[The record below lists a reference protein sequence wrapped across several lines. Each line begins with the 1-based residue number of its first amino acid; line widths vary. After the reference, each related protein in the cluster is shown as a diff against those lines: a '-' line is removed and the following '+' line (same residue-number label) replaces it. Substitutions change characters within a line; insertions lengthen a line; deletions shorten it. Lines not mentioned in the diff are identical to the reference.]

1 MIHARVRF
9 SSFVW
14 REPRCSIAFRRVLL
28 FALLASVGLS
38 SPSSGRQITVTGKL
52 ELFRQGSASLQD
64 SSSGVVWL
72 IRIGDAGESPSS
84 SASARQQLVQ
94 KNKSFTPHLVVVQV
108 GSSVAFPNKDPF
120 FHNVF
125 SLFEGKRFDLGL
137 YEAGSSR
144 TVVFDREGISYIF
157 CNIHPEMSGVVVALK
172 TPYYGISDIHGSVTI
187 PDVPPGRYE
196 LHVWHERAIPDSL
209 DSQVRTILVSDS
221 IHSFGALRVAE
232 QQIAAA
238 PHKNKYGQDYETP
251 SPAVPVYP
259 HP

>member
-1 MIHARVRF
+1 MPHCPFRLSGFTR
-9 SSFVW
+9 
-14 REPRCSIAFRRVLL
+14 REPRGRSVLRI
-28 FALLASVGLS
+28 FLLVFFSSLGFSGASS
-38 SPSSGRQITVTGKL
+38 SQEITVTGKL
-52 ELFRQGSASLQD
+52 ELFREGSASLQD
-64 SSSGVVWL
+64 SSNGVVWL
-72 IRIGDAGESPSS
+72 TRIGETGEPPAASS
-84 SASARQQLVQ
+84 SPKLQLVQ
-94 KNKSFTPHLVVVQV
+94 KNKSFHPHLVVVQV

-137 YEAGSSR
+137 YEAGTSR
-144 TVVFDREGISYIF
+144 TVIFDREGISYIF

-172 TPYYGISDIHGSVTI
+172 TPYYGISDARGSVTI

-209 DSQVRTILVSDS
+209 DSQVRTILVSDTL
-221 IHSFGALRVAE
+221 HSFGALRVAE
-232 QQIAAA
+232 QQSAPA

>member
-1 MIHARVRF
+1 MTRSLFRLTSSAR
-9 SSFVW
+9 
-14 REPRCSIAFRRVLL
+14 REPGGRRVFGIFFLGFVL
-28 FALLASVGLS
+28 SLGFSGASGAQQV
-38 SPSSGRQITVTGKL
+38 TVTGKL
-52 ELFRQGSASLQD
+52 ELFREGSAPPQD

-72 IRIGDAGESPSS
+72 TRIGDTGEPSNS
-84 SASARQQLVQ
+84 SASPRQQLVQ
-94 KNKSFTPHLVVVQV
+94 KNKSFNPHLVVVQV

-137 YEAGSSR
+137 YEAGTSR
-144 TVVFDREGISYIF
+144 TVIFDREGISYIF

-172 TPYYGISDIHGSVTI
+172 TPYYGISDAHGSVTI

-221 IHSFGALRVAE
+221 LHSFGALRVAE
-232 QQIAAA
+232 QQSAPA

-251 SPAVPVYP
+251 SPGVPVYP

>member
-1 MIHARVRF
+1 MPHCPFRLSGFTR
-9 SSFVW
+9 
-14 REPRCSIAFRRVLL
+14 REPRGRSVLRI
-28 FALLASVGLS
+28 FLLVFFSSLGFSGASS
-38 SPSSGRQITVTGKL
+38 SQEITVTGKL
-52 ELFRQGSASLQD
+52 ELFREGSASLQD

-72 IRIGDAGESPSS
+72 TRIGETGEPPAASS
-84 SASARQQLVQ
+84 SPKLQLVQ
-94 KNKSFTPHLVVVQV
+94 KNKSFNPHLVVVQV

-137 YEAGSSR
+137 YEAGTSR
-144 TVVFDREGISYIF
+144 TVIFDREGISYIF

-172 TPYYGISDIHGSVTI
+172 TPYYGISDARGSVTI

-209 DSQVRTILVSDS
+209 DSQVRTILVSDTL
-221 IHSFGALRVAE
+221 HSFGALRVAE
-232 QQIAAA
+232 QQSAPA

>member
-1 MIHARVRF
+1 MPHSPFRFLSFARRAPVGRSVLRTFLLGIFFSLGF
-9 SSFVW
+9 SS
-14 REPRCSIAFRRVLL
+14 A
-28 FALLASVGLS
+28 
-38 SPSSGRQITVTGKL
+38 SSGQEVTVTGKL
-52 ELFRQGSASLQD
+52 ELFREGSASLQD

-72 IRIGDAGESPSS
+72 TRIGETSEPPAASS
-84 SASARQQLVQ
+84 LPRLQLVQ
-94 KNKSFTPHLVVVQV
+94 KNKSFNPHLVVVQV

-137 YEAGSSR
+137 YEAGTSR
-144 TVVFDREGISYIF
+144 TVIFDREGISYIF

-172 TPYYGISDIHGSVTI
+172 TPYYGISDARGSVTI

-209 DSQVRTILVSDS
+209 DSQVRTILVSDTL
-221 IHSFGALRVAE
+221 HSFGALRVAE
-232 QQIAAA
+232 QQSAPA
-238 PHKNKYGQDYETP
+238 PHKNKYGQDYEAP

>member
-1 MIHARVRF
+1 MPHSPFWF
-9 SSFVW
+9 SSFAW
-14 REPRCSIAFRRVLL
+14 CEPGGRSVLRI
-28 FALLASVGLS
+28 FLLGIFLYLGFSSASRSQEV
-38 SPSSGRQITVTGKL
+38 TVTGKL
-52 ELFRQGSASLQD
+52 ELFREGSASLQD

-72 IRIGDAGESPSS
+72 TRIGETGEPPAASS
-84 SASARQQLVQ
+84 SPKLQLVQ
-94 KNKSFTPHLVVVQV
+94 KNKSFNPHLVVVQV

-137 YEAGSSR
+137 YEAGTSR
-144 TVVFDREGISYIF
+144 TVIFDREGISYIF

-172 TPYYGISDIHGSVTI
+172 TPYYGISDARGSVTI

-209 DSQVRTILVSDS
+209 DSQVRTILVSDTL
-221 IHSFGALRVAE
+221 HSFGALRVAE
-232 QQIAAA
+232 QQSAPA

>member
-1 MIHARVRF
+1 MPHWPLPGFTRCEPGRRSVLRIFLLGIFFPLGF
-9 SSFVW
+9 SS
-14 REPRCSIAFRRVLL
+14 
-28 FALLASVGLS
+28 ASS
-38 SPSSGRQITVTGKL
+38 SQEVTVTGKL
-52 ELFRQGSASLQD
+52 ELFREGSASLQD

-72 IRIGDAGESPSS
+72 TRIGETGEPPAASS
-84 SASARQQLVQ
+84 SPKLQLVQ
-94 KNKSFTPHLVVVQV
+94 KNKSFHPHLVVVQV

-137 YEAGSSR
+137 YEAGASR
-144 TVVFDREGISYIF
+144 TVIFDREGISYIF

-172 TPYYGISDIHGSVTI
+172 TPYYGISDARGAVTI
-187 PDVPPGRYE
+187 SDVPPGRYE

-209 DSQVRTILVSDS
+209 DSLVRTILVSDTL
-221 IHSFGALRVAE
+221 HSFGALRVAE
-232 QQIAAA
+232 QQSAPG

>member
-1 MIHARVRF
+1 MPHSPFGF
-9 SSFVW
+9 SSFA
-14 REPRCSIAFRRVLL
+14 RCESGGRSVLRIFLLGIL
-28 FALLASVGLS
+28 FSLGFSSASS
-38 SPSSGRQITVTGKL
+38 SQEVTVTGKL
-52 ELFRQGSASLQD
+52 ELFREGSASLQD

-72 IRIGDAGESPSS
+72 TRIGETGEPPAASS
-84 SASARQQLVQ
+84 LPKLQLVQ
-94 KNKSFTPHLVVVQV
+94 KNKSFNPHLVVVQV

-137 YEAGSSR
+137 YEAGTSR
-144 TVVFDREGISYIF
+144 TVIFDREGISYIF

-172 TPYYGISDIHGSVTI
+172 TPYYGISDARGSVTI

-209 DSQVRTILVSDS
+209 DSQVRTILVSDTF
-221 IHSFGALRVAE
+221 HSFGALRVAE
-232 QQIAAA
+232 QQSSPA

>member
-1 MIHARVRF
+1 MPHCPFRLSGFTRREPLGRSVLRIFLLVFF
-9 SSFVW
+9 SSLGF
-14 REPRCSIAFRRVLL
+14 SG
-28 FALLASVGLS
+28 ASS
-38 SPSSGRQITVTGKL
+38 SQEITVTGKL
-52 ELFRQGSASLQD
+52 ELFREGSASLQD

-72 IRIGDAGESPSS
+72 TRIGDTHEPPASSTSPKL
-84 SASARQQLVQ
+84 QLVQ
-94 KNKSFTPHLVVVQV
+94 KNKSFNPHLVVVQV

-137 YEAGSSR
+137 YEAGASR
-144 TVVFDREGISYIF
+144 TVIFDREGISYIF

-172 TPYYGISDIHGSVTI
+172 TPYYGISDARGSVVI
-187 PDVPPGRYE
+187 PEVPPGRYE

-209 DSQVRTILVSDS
+209 DSQVRTILVSDAL
-221 IHSFGALRVAE
+221 HSFGALRVAE
-232 QQIAAA
+232 QQSAPA

>member
-1 MIHARVRF
+1 MPHQPFRFLNFMRCEPGGSSVFRILLLGILFSLGF
-9 SSFVW
+9 SS
-14 REPRCSIAFRRVLL
+14 
-28 FALLASVGLS
+28 ASS
-38 SPSSGRQITVTGKL
+38 SQEVTVTGKL
-52 ELFRQGSASLQD
+52 ELFREGSASLQD

-72 IRIGDAGESPSS
+72 TRIGETGEPPAASGSPKL
-84 SASARQQLVQ
+84 QLVQ
-94 KNKSFTPHLVVVQV
+94 KNKSFNPHLVVVQV

-137 YEAGSSR
+137 YEAGASR
-144 TVVFDREGISYIF
+144 TVIFDREGISYIF

-172 TPYYGISDIHGSVTI
+172 TPYYGISDARGSVTI

-209 DSQVRTILVSDS
+209 DSQVRTILVSDTLR
-221 IHSFGALRVAE
+221 SFGALRVAE
-232 QQIAAA
+232 QQSAPA

>member
-1 MIHARVRF
+1 MPHSPFRFLSFARRAPGGRSALRIFLLGLFFSLGF
-9 SSFVW
+9 SS
-14 REPRCSIAFRRVLL
+14 A
-28 FALLASVGLS
+28 
-38 SPSSGRQITVTGKL
+38 SSGQAVTVTGKL
-52 ELFRQGSASLQD
+52 ELFREGSASLQD

-72 IRIGDAGESPSS
+72 TRIGETGEPPA
-84 SASARQQLVQ
+84 ASNLPKLQLVQ
-94 KNKSFTPHLVVVQV
+94 KNKSFNPHLAVVQV

-137 YEAGSSR
+137 YEAGTSR
-144 TVVFDREGISYIF
+144 TVIFDREGISYIF

-172 TPYYGISDIHGSVTI
+172 TPYYGISDARGSVTI

-209 DSQVRTILVSDS
+209 DSQVRTILVSDTL
-221 IHSFGALRVAE
+221 HSFGALRVAE
-232 QQIAAA
+232 QQSAAA

-251 SPAVPVYP
+251 SPAAPVYP

>member
-1 MIHARVRF
+1 MPHSPFRSSSFTPCEPGGRSVLRIFLLGIFLSLGF
-9 SSFVW
+9 SS
-14 REPRCSIAFRRVLL
+14 
-28 FALLASVGLS
+28 ASS
-38 SPSSGRQITVTGKL
+38 SQEVTVTGRL
-52 ELFRQGSASLQD
+52 ELFREGSASLQD

-72 IRIGDAGESPSS
+72 TRIGEPPAASS
-84 SASARQQLVQ
+84 SPKLQLVQ
-94 KNKSFTPHLVVVQV
+94 KNKSFNPHLVVVQM

-137 YEAGSSR
+137 YEAGTSR
-144 TVVFDREGISYIF
+144 TVIFDREGISYIF
-157 CNIHPEMSGVVVALK
+157 CNIHP
-172 TPYYGISDIHGSVTI
+172 GISDARGSVTI

-209 DSQVRTILVSDS
+209 DSQVRTILVSDAL
-221 IHSFGALRVAE
+221 HSFGALRVAE
-232 QQIAAA
+232 QQSALA
-238 PHKNKYGQDYETP
+238 PHKNKYGQDYEAP

>member
-1 MIHARVRF
+1 MPHSPFKF
-9 SSFVW
+9 SSFT
-14 REPRCSIAFRRVLL
+14 RCETGGRSVLRI
-28 FALLASVGLS
+28 FLLGIFLSLGFSSASGSQEV
-38 SPSSGRQITVTGKL
+38 TVTGKL
-52 ELFRQGSASLQD
+52 ELFREGSASLQD

-72 IRIGDAGESPSS
+72 TRIGETGEPPAASS
-84 SASARQQLVQ
+84 SPKLQLVQ
-94 KNKSFTPHLVVVQV
+94 KNKSFNPHLVVVQV

-137 YEAGSSR
+137 YEAGTSR
-144 TVVFDREGISYIF
+144 TVIFDREGVSYIF

-172 TPYYGISDIHGSVTI
+172 TPYYGISDARGSVTI

-209 DSQVRTILVSDS
+209 DSQVRTIVVSDTL
-221 IHSFGALRVAE
+221 HSFGALRVAE
-232 QQIAAA
+232 QQSAPA